1 MAEPHPPS
9 GHLQRDAKSGHHA
22 EGLADEVRQGTHDL
36 ANLLGIAANYLQF
49 LEEDL
54 DGVAGVD
61 DARGHLERIIAAVD
75 RATEVTRRLA
85 AAAVTPS

>member
-1 MAEPHPPS
+1 MAD
-9 GHLQRDAKSGHHA
+9 LQPAPGRLERDAESGHHA
-22 EGLADEVRQGTHDL
+22 PGLAAEVRQGTHDL

-54 DGVAGVD
+54 DGLAGAD
-61 DARGHLERIIAAVD
+61 EARGHLERIAAAVD
-75 RATEVTRRLA
+75 RATEVTRRLS

>member
-1 MAEPHPPS
+1 M
-9 GHLQRDAKSGHHA
+9 
-22 EGLADEVRQGTHDL
+22 ADEVRQGTHDL

-61 DARGHLERIIAAVD
+61 EARGHIERISAAVD
-75 RATEVTRRLA
+75 RATEVTRKLA
-85 AAAVTPS
+85 SAAVTPS